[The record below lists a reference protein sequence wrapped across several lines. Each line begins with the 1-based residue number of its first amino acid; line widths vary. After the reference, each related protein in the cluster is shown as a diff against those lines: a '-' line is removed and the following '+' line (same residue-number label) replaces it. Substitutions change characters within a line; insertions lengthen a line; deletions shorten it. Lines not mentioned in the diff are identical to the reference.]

1 MEEDKG
7 EILGKLNKNIIKLNK
22 KLDKRLSFKWIFFNG
37 LVNGIGYAIATTI
50 IIGLIISFLAQHI
63 DSVEDVPILKD
74 FVEPSQIEEVIN
86 QGSTN

>member
-1 MEEDKG
+1 MDKD
-7 EILGKLNKNIIKLNK
+7 EQELLRKLNKSIRKLNKNI
-22 KLDKRLSFKWIFFNG
+22 DKQISLKWIFFRGLING
-37 LVNGIGYAIATTI
+37 LGYAIATTI